1 MTDLQDYHLGRWT
14 SFRVLCVLCGVAFV
28 AGLPVASQRPEAAQ
42 SAVAPGVR
50 AMRLPQNPLITLK
63 SSPTLGDDI
72 NGPSIIRVPSWIEH
86 PLGRY
91 YMYFAHHMGMH
102 IRMAY
107 AEAITGPWH
116 VYEPGVLRVENT
128 AFYRPQPDPP
138 ENLENF
144 YTHVASPEVFVDDAN
159 KRLVLWF
166 HGWWTEGAMW
176 PVGPAAA
183 QAWARQHGYA
193 QNTQSAESSDGL
205 HFAVKPSIT
214 KTSYLRVFQRDGS
227 FFGMAR
233 LGLLLRSR
241 DPFGSFEVGHNV
253 FRGGPYAGRVRHV
266 AILPQGSTLR
276 VFFTAIGDAPERVM
290 LSSVDISGDWQTWKA
305 SEPTE
310 LLRPAA
316 EYECPDLPNEP
327 SDAGDIKGPAQQL
340 RDPAIV
346 QDSGKTYLFY
356 SICGE
361 QGIAAAEVIGLN

>member
-1 MTDLQDYHLGRWT
+1 MTDPTDHHR
-14 SFRVLCVLCGVAFV
+14 RRVLCGVALI
-28 AGLPVASQRPEAAQ
+28 ASLPLLGQRPEAAQ
-42 SAVAPGVR
+42 SPVASGVR
-50 AMRLPQNPLITLK
+50 ATRLPQNPLITLK
-63 SSPTLGDDI
+63 SSSTLGDNI
-72 NGPSIIRVPSWIEH
+72 NGPSVIRVPSWIEH

-91 YMYFAHHMGMH
+91 YMYFAHHMGLH

-107 AEAITGPWH
+107 ADAITGPWH

-144 YTHVASPEVFVDDAN
+144 YTHVASPEVFVDNAN
-159 KRLVLWF
+159 QRVVLWF

-193 QNTQSAESSDGL
+193 QSTQSAESSDGL

-214 KTSYLRVFQRDGS
+214 KTSYLRVFQRDGYLY
-227 FFGMAR
+227 GMAR

-241 DPFGSFEVGHNV
+241 DPFGSFEVGQNV

-266 AILPQGSTLR
+266 AVLPEGSMLH
-276 VFFTAIGDAPERVM
+276 VFFTGIGDAPERVM
-290 LSSVDISGDWQTWKA
+290 LSSVDMSGDWQTWKA
-305 SEPTE
+305 SEPIE

-316 EYECPDLPNEP
+316 EYECTNLPNEP

-340 RDPAIV
+340 RDPAIF
-346 QDSGKTYLFY
+346 QEDGKTYLFY

-361 QGIAAAEVIGLN
+361 QGIAAAELIWR